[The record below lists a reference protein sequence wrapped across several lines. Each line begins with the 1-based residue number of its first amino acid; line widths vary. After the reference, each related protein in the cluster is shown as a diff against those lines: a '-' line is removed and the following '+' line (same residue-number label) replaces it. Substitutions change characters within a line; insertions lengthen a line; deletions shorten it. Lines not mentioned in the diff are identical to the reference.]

1 MGRERFARRQSKLRW
16 QVCSIGML
24 TRSPTMAAD
33 AWCATAIPYPHHGKA
48 RAAIAVR
55 CPRVRDRGRAR
66 VRAHPLLVGA
76 SATLCSPLEEPEIA
90 PVKRTHG

>member
-55 CPRVRDRGRAR
+55 CPRVRDRGGQGSERIRFSLALLPPYAR
-66 VRAHPLLVGA
+66 HSKSL
-76 SATLCSPLEEPEIA
+76 
-90 PVKRTHG
+90 K